1 LPSLLNILLNFF
13 SDHGDRE
20 LILFGIFGAVI
31 IVFLV
36 LDLGLFNKKAHKI
49 STKSALYQSI
59 FWVCVSTAFGY
70 LIYLGGPYE
79 YLESGTKKVL
89 SGADGAVLYFSAY
102 LTEYALSVD
111 NIFVILLI
119 LKYFKVKE
127 EYYHKTLFWGILG
140 AVVFRAIFIFVGA
153 LLIHKFHWILYIFGV
168 FLLYSGIRI
177 YFEDGDE
184 KIEPE
189 KNPIMRFCRAYL
201 PIAKEDFGGQFI
213 VRLNGKFMFTPLFLV
228 IVLIE
233 TTDLIFAVDSIPAA
247 FAITQNEF
255 LIYTSNIF
263 AVMGLRAMFFLLAG
277 IIDKF
282 YLLQKGLSI
291 ILFFIGAKMLLEIF
305 KNDPDYAPFVE
316 KYVENPYLSFSII
329 IGILMLSIIL
339 SVLVPR
345 KEKPEEQEEEE
356 IQEEKLDS

>member
-1 LPSLLNILLNFF
+1 VSTV
-13 SDHGDRE
+13 
-20 LILFGIFGAVI
+20 FGYFIYAYDESGALGAV
-31 IVFLV
+31 
-36 LDLGLFNKKAHKI
+36 
-49 STKSALYQSI
+49 
-59 FWVCVSTAFGY
+59 
-70 LIYLGGPYE
+70 E
-79 YLESGTKKVL
+79 
-89 SGADGAVLYFSAY
+89 YFSAY
-102 LTEYALSVD
+102 LTEKALSVD

-119 LKYFKVKE
+119 LKYFQVDE
-127 EYYHKTLFWGILG
+127 LYYHKILFWGILG
-140 AVVFRAIFIFVGA
+140 ALVFRAVFIFVGA
-153 LLIHKFHWILYIFGV
+153 FLIHKFHWILYIFGV
-168 FLLYSGIRI
+168 FLIYSGIRI

-189 KNPIMRFCRAYL
+189 NNPILKFCRRYL
-201 PIAKEDFGGQFI
+201 PMTNSTEGGSI
-213 VRLNGKFMFTPLFLV
+213 MMRVGGKWFFTPLFLV

-305 KNDPDYAPFVE
+305 EIDVNV
-316 KYVENPYLSFSII
+316 YLSFTVII
-329 IGILMLSIIL
+329 ATLILSIIF
-339 SVLVPR
+339 SVIIPR
-345 KEKPEEQEEEE
+345 KKEQVE
-356 IQEEKLDS
+356 

>member
-1 LPSLLNILLNFF
+1 MLSVLNILLF
-13 SDHGDRE
+13 SLFRNQSERE
-20 LILFGIFGAVI
+20 TILFGVFAVI
-31 IVFLV
+31 ILVFLV
-36 LDLGLFNKKAHKI
+36 LDLGLFHKTAKKI

-59 FWVCVSTAFGY
+59 MWVCISTAFGFF
-70 LIYLGGPYE
+70 IYKYD
-79 YLESGTKKVL
+79 ESG
-89 SGADGAVLYFSAY
+89 AEGAVEYFSAY

-140 AVVFRAIFIFVGA
+140 ALVFRGVFIFVGA
-153 LLIHKFHWILYIFGV
+153 FLIHQFHWILYIFGV

-189 KNPIMRFCRAYL
+189 KNPIMRFCRKFL
-201 PIAKEDFGGQFI
+201 PMSKADHGGSFV
-213 VRLNGKFMFTPLFLV
+213 VRESGKLMFTPLFLV

-305 KNDPDYAPFVE
+305 GINVGVYTSFSVIIATLT
-316 KYVENPYLSFSII
+316 LSIIFSII
-329 IGILMLSIIL
+329 
-339 SVLVPR
+339 VPR
-345 KEKPEEQEEEE
+345 KGDPDE
-356 IQEEKLDS
+356 D

>member
-1 LPSLLNILLNFF
+1 LLSALNILLLFEQQ
-13 SDHGDRE
+13 SQRE
-20 LILFGIFGAVI
+20 TILFGVFAVI
-31 IVFLV
+31 IILFLV
-36 LDLGLFNKKAHKI
+36 LDLGLFNKHAHKI
-49 STKSALYQSI
+49 STKSALNQSI
-59 FWVCVSTAFGY
+59 FWVAVSTLFGFF
-70 LIYLGGPYE
+70 IYKFE
-79 YLESGTKKVL
+79 D
-89 SGADGAVLYFSAY
+89 SGAEGAIEYFSAY

-119 LKYFKVKE
+119 LKYFRGKE

-140 AVVFRAIFIFVGA
+140 AIVFRAVFIFVGA
-153 LLIHKFHWILYIFGV
+153 LLIHKFEWLLYAFGV
-168 FLLYSGIRI
+168 FLIYSGIRI

-189 KNPIMRFCRAYL
+189 KNPIMKFCRRYL
-201 PIAKEDFGGQFI
+201 PLTKDEHG
-213 VRLNGKFMFTPLFLV
+213 GKFLVREHGKIMFTPLFLV

-247 FAITQNEF
+247 FAITQNPF

-305 KNDPDYAPFVE
+305 DIEIGVYT
-316 KYVENPYLSFSII
+316 SFAVII
-329 IGILMLSIIL
+329 ATLTLSIIF

-345 KEKPEEQEEEE
+345 KSSPEEE
-356 IQEEKLDS
+356 

>member
-1 LPSLLNILLNFF
+1 MQNQLTTLLLTLFDGNEKEML
-13 SDHGDRE
+13 
-20 LILFGIFGAVI
+20 LFGLFAII
-31 IVFLV
+31 IVVFLII
-36 LDLGLFNKKAHKI
+36 DLGIFNKKAHKI
-49 STKSALYQSI
+49 TTRSALYQSI
-59 FWVCVSTAFGY
+59 FWVAISVVFGFF
-70 LIYLGGPYE
+70 IYFYD
-79 YLESGTKKVL
+79 ESGKQ
-89 SGADGAVLYFSAY
+89 GAIEYFSAY
-102 LTEYALSVD
+102 LTEKALSVD

-119 LKYFKVKE
+119 LKYFRVDE
-127 EYYHKTLFWGILG
+127 AYYHKILFWGILG
-140 AVVFRAIFIFVGA
+140 AIVFRAVFIFVGA

-168 FLLYSGIRI
+168 FLIYSGIRI

-189 KNPIMRFCRAYL
+189 KNPILKLCKKYL
-201 PIAKEDFGGQFI
+201 PLSTDDRGGQF
-213 VRLNGKFMFTPLFLV
+213 LFFDKGKLFFTPLFLV

-291 ILFFIGAKMLLEIF
+291 ILFFIGAKMLLEIIHVDI
-305 KNDPDYAPFVE
+305 NV
-316 KYVENPYLSFSII
+316 YLSFSVII
-329 IGILMLSIIL
+329 ATLIFSILL
-339 SVLVPR
+339 SVLVP
-345 KEKPEEQEEEE
+345 KKVAPLDNDEE
-356 IQEEKLDS
+356 

>member
-1 LPSLLNILLNFF
+1 VQNILLF
-13 SDHGDRE
+13 SLFDNLSERE
-20 LILFGIFGAVI
+20 MILFGVFAFTILL
-31 IVFLV
+31 FLV
-36 LDLGLFNKKAHKI
+36 LDLGLFHKQAQKI
-49 STKSALYQSI
+49 TAKSALYQSI
-59 FWVCVSTAFGY
+59 FWVSISTLFGY
-70 LIYLGGPYE
+70 LVYYLGPYE
-79 YLESGTKKVL
+79 HFENGESVFLNGTD
-89 SGADGAVLYFSAY
+89 AAVLYFSAY

-140 AVVFRAIFIFVGA
+140 AIVFRAIFIFVGA
-153 LLIHKFHWILYIFGV
+153 YFIHKFHWLLYIFGV
-168 FLLYSGIRI
+168 FLIYSGVRI

-189 KNPIMRFCRAYL
+189 KNPIMKFCRRYL
-201 PIAKEDFGGQFI
+201 PISRDDFGGNFA
-213 VRLNGKFMFTPLFLV
+213 VRVDGKFMFTPLFLV

-233 TTDLIFAVDSIPAA
+233 TTDLIFAFDSIPAA

-291 ILFFIGAKMLLEIF
+291 ILFFIGAKMVMEIAEIEL
-305 KNDPDYAPFVE
+305 DA
-316 KYVENPYLSFSII
+316 YVSFAVII
-329 IGILMLSIIL
+329 ATLTLSIIL
-339 SVLVPR
+339 SILVPR
-345 KEKPEEQEEEE
+345 KEVPESKEVPEPSED
-356 IQEEKLDS
+356 EKES

>member
-1 LPSLLNILLNFF
+1 M
-13 SDHGDRE
+13 
-20 LILFGIFGAVI
+20 V
-31 IVFLV
+31 V
-36 LDLGLFNKKAHKI
+36 DLGLFHKQAHKI
-49 STKSALYQSI
+49 TTKSALYQSI
-59 FWVCVSTAFGY
+59 FWVSISTVFGL
-70 LIYLGGPYE
+70 LIYFGGPYAH
-79 YLESGTKKVL
+79 LEGGVPTNLNGSD
-89 SGADGAVLYFSAY
+89 AAVLYFSTY

-119 LKYFKVKE
+119 LKYFKVDE
-127 EYYHKTLFWGILG
+127 TYYHKILFWGILG
-140 AVVFRAIFIFVGA
+140 AVIFRAIFIFVGA
-153 LLIHKFHWILYIFGV
+153 ILIHKFHWILYIFGV
-168 FLLYSGIRI
+168 FLIYSGIRI

-189 KNPIMRFCRAYL
+189 KNPILRICRKYL
-201 PIAKEDFGGQFI
+201 PISADDRGGKFFFKE
-213 VRLNGKFMFTPLFLV
+213 NGKWFFTPLFLV
-228 IVLIE
+228 IILIE

-305 KNDPDYAPFVE
+305 HIELNV
-316 KYVENPYLSFSII
+316 YLSFTVII
-329 IGILMLSIIL
+329 ATLTLSIVF
-339 SVLVPR
+339 SVLIPR
-345 KEKPEEQEEEE
+345 KENAEAE
-356 IQEEKLDS
+356 